1 MTFTPTI
8 LSTVNAV
15 VDNKFQNLSTLVNQ
29 ELQNSTYLR
38 HLQKS
43 NQSFINHTIDNSPTI
58 SNLLRSVQDLQ
69 SSHRPSTIST
79 RPSGFHQP
87 ESKDF
92 HVSCLLKLLDTVNL
106 ASDSLQDLETFH
118 DTIQSHFST
127 VSTSS
132 DIFPKYKNLTP
143 TFKFQDHLC
152 CPKLNPHLKPSDLNQ
167 SLLNYDTFGSGLRQ
181 FILNPKTIPQNTA
194 PDSYLQLLSLR
205 HESDGFL
212 LYQNFIFLCS
222 PQLEGKFINYRA
234 EINKLSI
241 VNGESIRSFYS
252 RVIWLY
258 NELQLARIQD
268 GSLAVLLEHFLTLL
282 RSTRD
287 HVILA
292 ETSNTWKQIKTHRRM
307 PNYMTQPLPWTLNQ
321 VLHDLEIANVT
332 NLYLPN
338 HYHPVS
344 PSSTDNIPDSMALKV
359 MHSRP
364 KHRPNIPSPSHY
376 QNLPHSATFNKNN
389 KCLLCDNQHP
399 NPWHATEQCP
409 FKDQSLIQNKHIRDN
424 AMQHNTLYGRTN
436 SKPSH
441 NKPQTINNNL
451 QHYTKQ
457 PHQKLAKLADL
468 QLPTLDS
475 DITPSAPPPPSTS
488 DDTQENIYHHIPET
502 TPDTSH
508 QDQDYGHQLI
518 DTQFFDVLTP
528 TANASFTPVS
538 TNTIP
543 EPIDTSD
550 IIFDLLH
557 YLHYSS

>member
-1 MTFTPTI
+1 MAPPVTRSSSDSRASTAASDPILQAINVRLISITQDLTDIRNDVIDLKVTITSLKKEILTIEELTEEQRNYDERLDRLTLKIADTAVEFTEFQQRTEERLDTIVTDPMTFTPTI
-8 LSTVNAV
+8 LTTVNAA
-15 VDNKFQNLSTLVNQ
+15 VDNKIQNLSTLVNQ
-29 ELQNSTYLR
+29 ELQNSTYLQ

-69 SSHRPSTIST
+69 SSHHPSTIPT

-118 DTIQSHFST
+118 VTIQSHFST

-132 DIFPKYKNLTP
+132 NIFPKYKNLTP
-143 TFKFQDHLC
+143 TFNFQDHLC

-167 SLLNYDTFGSGLRQ
+167 SLLNFDTFGSGLRQ
-181 FILNPKTIPQNTA
+181 FILNPKTIPQTTA

-222 PQLEGKFINYRA
+222 PQLEGKFIDYRA

-241 VNGESIRSFYS
+241 VNEESIRSFYS

-268 GSLAVLLEHFLTLL
+268 GSLAVLFEHFLTLL
-282 RSTRD
+282 RSTGD

-307 PNYMTQPLPWTLNQ
+307 PNYMTQPLPLTLNQ
-321 VLHDLEIANVT
+321 VLRDLEIANVT

-338 HYHPVS
+338 HYQSVA
-344 PSSTDNIPDSMALKV
+344 PSSTDNIPDSMALKD
-359 MHSRP
+359 MQFCQ
-364 KHRPNIPSPSHY
+364 KHRPNIPSS
-376 QNLPHSATFNKNN
+376 
-389 KCLLCDNQHP
+389 
-399 NPWHATEQCP
+399 
-409 FKDQSLIQNKHIRDN
+409 
-424 AMQHNTLYGRTN
+424 
-436 SKPSH
+436 
-441 NKPQTINNNL
+441 
-451 QHYTKQ
+451 
-457 PHQKLAKLADL
+457 
-468 QLPTLDS
+468 
-475 DITPSAPPPPSTS
+475 
-488 DDTQENIYHHIPET
+488 
-502 TPDTSH
+502 
-508 QDQDYGHQLI
+508 
-518 DTQFFDVLTP
+518 
-528 TANASFTPVS
+528 
-538 TNTIP
+538 
-543 EPIDTSD
+543 
-550 IIFDLLH
+550 
-557 YLHYSS
+557 